1 VRFWDSS
8 AVVPLLVVQAA
19 SALTDRWLGDDRG
32 VAVWTLTPVELAS
45 SLWRLLR
52 EGRLGERDVEEAE
65 RRAEQLLRACHVVV
79 DVEAVKAQARRLLR
93 VHPLRAAD
101 ALQLGAALEWARGR
115 PAGRILHTLDDRLAG
130 AARREGFEV
139 IPEPT

>member
-139 IPEPT
+139 LPEPT